1 MVGWHHWLNGHGFGW
16 TLGVVD
22 GQGSLAGCG
31 SWGRN
36 ESDMTELLNWTEL
49 QVYNPFFSSFFFFFL
64 RSFLMQIVSGLYW
77 VFVCLF
83 VWLVFTI
90 LHLFVLTWVS
100 GHRVCGITSPYPG
113 IEAATPALEG
123 EFLSTRPSGKS

>member
-1 MVGWHHWLNGHGFGW
+1 MVGCHHWLNGHGFGW
-16 TLGVVD
+16 TPGVGD
-22 GQGSLAGCG
+22 GQGSLAGCD

-36 ESDMTELLNWTEL
+36 ESDIRGYWTEL
-49 QVYNPFFSSFFFFFL
+49 NFKFITHFFSLFFFL

-77 VFVCLF
+77 VFFVCLF
-83 VWLVFTI
+83 FTI

-123 EFLSTRPSGKS
+123 EFLSTRPSRKS